1 MTIVGR
7 WVLVGAL
14 LLRGVAGGTFHHD
27 VQSAR
32 IEQELAVVP
41 APDSFRV
48 LFETS
53 RGRFAVTAHRAWAPN
68 GVDRFYYLVTRH
80 VYDGMRFFRVI
91 KGFMVQFGVP
101 GDPKTAA
108 TWSDRRIPDDSV
120 RQSNRRGSI
129 SFASAGPNTRTTQ
142 LFINLVDNRRLDRM
156 GFAPI
161 AKVAQG
167 MSVVDG
173 LYAGYGEGAPQG
185 AGPSQ
190 DRIAA
195 EGNSYLKREFP
206 MLDYIERARIVRVW
220 KGRRR
225 R

>member
-7 WVLVGAL
+7 WALVGL
-14 LLRGVAGGTFHHD
+14 LLFRGVAGRTSNND
-27 VQSAR
+27 VQFAR
-32 IEQELAVVP
+32 IEQERAVVP

-48 LFETS
+48 IFETTH
-53 RGRFAVTAHRAWAPN
+53 GPFAVTAHRAWAPK
-68 GVDRFYYLVTRH
+68 GVDRFYYLVTHH
-80 VYDGMRFFRVI
+80 VYDGVRFFRVV
-91 KGFMVQFGVP
+91 KGFMVQFGMP

-108 TWSDRRIPDDSV
+108 TWSDRRIPDDPV

-142 LFINLVDNRRLDRM
+142 LFINFAENKSLDRM

-161 AKVAQG
+161 ANVVQG

-190 DRIAA
+190 NRIAA
-195 EGNSYLKREFP
+195 EGNPYLKREFP
-206 MLDYIERARIVRVW
+206 KLDYIETTRIVRVW
-220 KGRRR
+220 NGRRR